1 MCALLSSHAR
11 RSAEFKATLAGGL
24 AADWENK
31 EVQKLATEH
40 YNEMDKMGNANG
52 LLEVRRRCGCV
63 CSYLWAQSSRVS
75 QMNEWLNKVIANGKD
90 QTDAEFEESLEA
102 WTQLINH
109 KRTREE
115 KSCESAPEKAAED
128 A

>member
-52 LLEVRRRCGCV
+52 LLEVRRRADVSVHTCGPRAV
-63 CSYLWAQSSRVS
+63 AFR
-75 QMNEWLNKVIANGKD
+75 
-90 QTDAEFEESLEA
+90 
-102 WTQLINH
+102 
-109 KRTREE
+109 R
-115 KSCESAPEKAAED
+115 
-128 A
+128 